1 MGSLTILFFISLAVE
16 AIFALC
22 PKFGTLP
29 QFELEGLKKER
40 VRNDDPEKK
49 IFLILHA
56 KRSLNLNISHL
67 TLLLTINSFGIP
79 SVKQLYFSVIAKFK
93 QDL

>member
-22 PKFGTLP
+22 PKFGALP

-49 IFLILHA
+49 FFYCMQ
-56 KRSLNLNISHL
+56 K
-67 TLLLTINSFGIP
+67 G
-79 SVKQLYFSVIAKFK
+79 V
-93 QDL
+93 